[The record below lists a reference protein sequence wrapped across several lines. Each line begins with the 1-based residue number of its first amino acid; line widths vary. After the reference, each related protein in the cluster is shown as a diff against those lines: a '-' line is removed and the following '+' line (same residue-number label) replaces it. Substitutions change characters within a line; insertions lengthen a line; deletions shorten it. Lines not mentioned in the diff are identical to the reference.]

1 MFLMA
6 IVGLCEAFGDE
17 EEVFI
22 EDDRFAGFGKPAGT
36 PLELSVYVAD
46 VLVEFDVGVGNMSV
60 GVLEIDV
67 VAVAFFE
74 LEV

>member
-22 EDDRFAGFGKPAGT
+22 EDDRFAGFGEPAGT
-36 PLELSVYVAD
+36 PLELSVYVTD
-46 VLVEFDVGVGNMSV
+46 VLVEFNVGVGYMSV
-60 GVLEIDV
+60 SILEIDV